1 MKVNENMDQK
11 EEQMIPGAAAENVQE
26 NAQND
31 AQDSA
36 QNTLEYYREAY
47 ERERQKSNEL
57 AVRLAASQNQVQE
70 LNDKINQIKG
80 TLFWRASKPFRSLYH
95 FLKRTKAR
103 LSHYG
108 SLRGI
113 LRKIESKSIE
123 KKVRK
128 SYGTASFPTP
138 EVAQKQRETK
148 FDRDIKFS
156 ILTIGILNIKDI

>member
-1 MKVNENMDQK
+1 MDQK

-80 TLFWRASKPFRSLYH
+80 TLFWRASIPFPEEN
-95 FLKRTKAR
+95 
-103 LSHYG
+103 
-108 SLRGI
+108 
-113 LRKIESKSIE
+113 ESKIVSLW
-123 KKVRK
+123 KPKRYP
-128 SYGTASFPTP
+128 S
-138 EVAQKQRETK
+138 Q
-148 FDRDIKFS
+148 DRIQ
-156 ILTIGILNIKDI
+156 IY